1 MSTET
6 LTTVESDVDVR
17 ENLISNLLDF
27 TGKSVLVTGGARGI
41 GRAIVSAFAQAGADV
56 VIGDLRFENAHDTA
70 ENISQLSQRR
80 VVAVQTDVTD
90 REAVQRL
97 NEETQRLFGKVDV
110 LVNCAGW
117 DRLLPFTKTTPDL
130 WQKILAINFLGLV
143 NLCHV
148 VLPHMVE
155 RKQGVIVNISS
166 DTGRVGSFGEAIYA
180 SSKAAINAFSKT
192 LAREHAR
199 DNIRVNVVSPGLCET
214 PLIDEMRQ
222 DEFTKKILG
231 SIVNF
236 IPLKRLGRP
245 EEIAPLV
252 VFLASDAASYI
263 TGQVFSVNGGLNM
276 VG

>member
-1 MSTET
+1 MTF
-6 LTTVESDVDVR
+6 LDVE
-17 ENLISNLLDF
+17 
-27 TGKSVLVTGGARGI
+27 GKAVLVTGGARGI
-41 GRAIVSAFAQAGADV
+41 GQAIVQAFAAAGAEV
-56 VIGDLRFENAHDTA
+56 VIGDLRLEDANNTA
-70 ENISQLSQRR
+70 LNLSEIYRRR
-80 VVAVQTDVTD
+80 VVAVQTDVTKYED
-90 REAVQRL
+90 VERL
-97 NEETQRLFGKVDV
+97 REETLRLFGKIDV

-117 DRLLPFTKTTPDL
+117 DRLQPFIKTTPDL
-130 WQKILAINFLGLV
+130 WQKLLSINFLGVV
-143 NLCHV
+143 NTCHV
-148 VLPHMVE
+148 ILPHMVE
-155 RKQGVIVNISS
+155 RKEGAVVNISS

-180 SSKAAINAFSKT
+180 SSKAAIMAFSKT

-222 DEFTKKILG
+222 DEFTGKILG

-236 IPLKRLGRP
+236 IPMKRLGQP

-252 VFLASDAASYI
+252 VFLASAAASYI